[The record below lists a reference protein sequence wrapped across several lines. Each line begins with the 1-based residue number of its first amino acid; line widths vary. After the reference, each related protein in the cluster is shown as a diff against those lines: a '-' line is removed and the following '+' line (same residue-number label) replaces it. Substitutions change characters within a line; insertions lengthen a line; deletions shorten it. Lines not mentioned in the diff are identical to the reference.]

1 MSQPPAA
8 WGANTDDWNGTLRY
22 GPDVADETA
31 LRLCGPLSGKKVL
44 VLGCGAGQ
52 APVEFARAGARVI
65 GVEPSATRVDAARA
79 RCTDAGVAVEL
90 HRLDLA
96 ELAFVRADTI
106 DLAFSAMQ
114 LCGVADPTRVFRQ
127 LHRVL
132 RPDGALVCSLPHP
145 AHGLVTG
152 GTGARYTP
160 NAPRP
165 WKNGAETGE
174 DHGHGIGALVTAFA
188 RTGFRL
194 DALHELDPAAAVPT
208 VLVLRARKI
217 GALTVNG

>member
-8 WGANTDDWNGTLRY
+8 WGASTEDWNGVLRY
-22 GPDVADETA
+22 GPGVADESA
-31 LRLCGPLSGKKVL
+31 LRLCGPLNGKKVL
-44 VLGCGAGQ
+44 VLGCGVGQ
-52 APVEFARAGARVI
+52 APVELARAGARVI
-65 GVEPSATRVDAARA
+65 GVEPSAGRVEAARS
-79 RCTDAGVAVEL
+79 RCTEAGVAVDL

-132 RPDGALVCSLPHP
+132 RPDAALVCSLPHP
-145 AHGLVTG
+145 ALALTTDGPK
-152 GTGARYTP
+152 ARYAPT
-160 NAPRP
+160 APRP
-165 WKNGAETGE
+165 WTQGSEHGE
-174 DHGHGIGALVTAFA
+174 DHGHTLGALVTAFA

-194 DALHELDPAAAVPT
+194 DALHELPTDAAVPT
-208 VLVLRARKI
+208 VVVLRARKI
-217 GALTVNG
+217 GALTVNS

>member
-8 WGANTDDWNGTLRY
+8 WGASTEDWNGVLRY
-22 GPDVADETA
+22 GPVVADETT
-31 LRLCGPLSGKKVL
+31 LRLCGPLAGKKVL

-52 APVEFARAGARVI
+52 APVELARAGARVV
-65 GVEPSATRVDAARA
+65 GVEPSPTRVEAARS
-79 RCTDAGVAVEL
+79 RCTAAEVAVEL

-132 RPDGALVCSLPHP
+132 RPDAALVCSLPHP
-145 AHGLVTG
+145 ALALTTDGPK
-152 GTGARYTP
+152 ARYAPTT
-160 NAPRP
+160 PRP
-165 WKNGAETGE
+165 WTSGSERGE
-174 DHGHGIGALVTAFA
+174 DHGHTLGALVTAFV

-194 DALHELDPAAAVPT
+194 DTLHELPTDTAVPT
-208 VLVLRARKI
+208 VVVLRARKI